1 MEIFTDVYSLS
12 CWIRRKIIPP
22 SSILERRVKL
32 IPKKKEKYLNDF
44 CTPATMFVDKLL
56 NTDRAIE
63 ISDIYKLRDK
73 CDYDLNV
80 NFPSIY
86 LPPPAGVI
94 NVKIIITTDP

>member
-94 NVKIIITTDP
+94 NVKIIITNDP